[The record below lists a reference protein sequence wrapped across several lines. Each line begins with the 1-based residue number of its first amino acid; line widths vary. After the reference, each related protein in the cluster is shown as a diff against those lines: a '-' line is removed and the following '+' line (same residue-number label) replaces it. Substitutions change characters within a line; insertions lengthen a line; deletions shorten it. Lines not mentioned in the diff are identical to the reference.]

1 MSQPLTYV
9 LLLKLLTWYLASIR
23 LKDAQLRERDAQLKD
38 KDAQLK
44 DKDMQM
50 EVLLKEK
57 DARLKE
63 KDARLKEKDTLLK
76 EKDTRLKEK
85 DMQIDVEQER
95 LRKVEDEASD
105 RATALHD
112 LARQARPPAQKW
124 GDYLSLCR

>member
-1 MSQPLTYV
+1 LWYSEDESTLTYV

-23 LKDAQLRERDAQLKD
+23 LLLRERDAQLKE
-38 KDAQLK
+38 KT
-44 DKDMQM
+44 QM

-57 DARLKE
+57 DARLKDKGTQME
-63 KDARLKEKDTLLK
+63 ALLK

-85 DMQIDVEQER
+85 DMQIEVERER
-95 LRKVEDEASD
+95 LRKVEEEASD

-112 LARQARPPAQKW
+112 LARQNRPPAQKW

>member
-1 MSQPLTYV
+1 
-9 LLLKLLTWYLASIR
+9 LKERDS
-23 LKDAQLRERDAQLKD
+23 QLRERDAQLKD
-38 KDAQLK
+38 KDT
-44 DKDMQM
+44 QM

-63 KDARLKEKDTLLK
+63 KGTQMEALLK

-85 DMQIDVEQER
+85 DMQIDVERER
-95 LRKVEDEASD
+95 LRKVEAEASD